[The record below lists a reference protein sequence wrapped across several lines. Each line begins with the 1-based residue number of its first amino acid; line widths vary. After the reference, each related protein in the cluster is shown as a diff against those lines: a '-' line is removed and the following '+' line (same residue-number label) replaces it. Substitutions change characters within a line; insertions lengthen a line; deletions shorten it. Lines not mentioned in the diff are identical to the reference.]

1 MVIKIFVHRYCVIVV
16 LHNADTRGNRHLLQS
31 GFFGRDECVTDKNL
45 IADTVQNGGKR
56 VTVYR

>member
-1 MVIKIFVHRYCVIVV
+1 MQTREVINICYS
-16 LHNADTRGNRHLLQS
+16 L